1 MKKNSISCWNCG
13 KNVKNFFFCEHC
25 KKIQKPI
32 EHDPFQ
38 LFSLPYEFNIDI
50 EKLEADFFNLQHKL
64 HPDKFINAN
73 ENERLFSGIHSGN
86 LNQSYHLLVDPI
98 SRAGILL
105 KILINYDLK
114 EKTLTDKI
122 LLFEIM
128 ELEEEKEN
136 LEQKKDALIF
146 FKKIMGLIDDEIK
159 TINNKFKEENYLE
172 AAKIHTKLTYLKKI
186 KNDFKKVEIEL

>member
-1 MKKNSISCWNCG
+1 
-13 KNVKNFFFCEHC
+13 
-25 KKIQKPI
+25 
-32 EHDPFQ
+32 
-38 LFSLPYEFNIDI
+38 
-50 EKLEADFFNLQHKL
+50 
-64 HPDKFINAN
+64 
-73 ENERLFSGIHSGN
+73 
-86 LNQSYHLLVDPI
+86 
-98 SRAGILL
+98 
-105 KILINYDLK
+105 
-114 EKTLTDKI
+114 
-122 LLFEIM
+122 M